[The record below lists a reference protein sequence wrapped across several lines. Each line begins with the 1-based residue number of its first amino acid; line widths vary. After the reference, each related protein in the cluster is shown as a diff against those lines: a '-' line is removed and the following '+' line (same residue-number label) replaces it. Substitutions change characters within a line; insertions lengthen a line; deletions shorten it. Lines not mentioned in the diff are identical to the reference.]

1 MSSNLR
7 VFNRRKLINPLT
19 GGCKPPFIKNNMKK
33 QILETIEKVILN
45 EIDEVMNNRFPSI
58 YSNQDAVT
66 LLYMLKA
73 KLDTA
78 IEEQETP
85 TERGNVTAV
94 LEDLKETIYNQG
106 QDLDLDEYVDLD
118 FSNNFGSEYIINI
131 EVETYK
137 VAKLYAHLIEEYI
150 IEYKRGAEV
159 EPINVEESN
168 N

>member
-1 MSSNLR
+1 
-7 VFNRRKLINPLT
+7 
-19 GGCKPPFIKNNMKK
+19 MKK
-33 QILETIEKVILN
+33 QILETIEKVILS

-106 QDLDLDEYVDLD
+106 QDLDLEDYVSLD
-118 FSNNFGSEYIINI
+118 FSGQYGNEYTISI
-131 EVETYK
+131 EVETYR
-137 VAKLYAHLIEEYI
+137 VAKEYAHLIGEYI
-150 IEYKRGAEV
+150 LEYKRGAEV

>member
-1 MSSNLR
+1 
-7 VFNRRKLINPLT
+7 
-19 GGCKPPFIKNNMKK
+19 MKK

-118 FSNNFGSEYIINI
+118 FSNNYGNEYTITT

>member
-1 MSSNLR
+1 
-7 VFNRRKLINPLT
+7 
-19 GGCKPPFIKNNMKK
+19 MKK
-33 QILETIEKVILN
+33 QILETIEKVILS

-85 TERGNVTAV
+85 TERGNVVAV
-94 LEDLKETIYNQG
+94 LEDLKQVIGNDDHLE
-106 QDLDLDEYVDLD
+106 LEEYVDLD
-118 FSNNFGSEYIINI
+118 ISNNYSGSFNI
-131 EVETYK
+131 DIVVDTYR
-137 VAKLYAHLIEEYI
+137 VNKLYIAIIDDYI
-150 IEYKRGAEV
+150 KEYKSGAEV

>member
-1 MSSNLR
+1 
-7 VFNRRKLINPLT
+7 
-19 GGCKPPFIKNNMKK
+19 MKK
-33 QILETIEKVILN
+33 QILETIEKVILS

-66 LLYMLKA
+66 LLYTLKA
-73 KLDTA
+73 KLDEA
-78 IEEQETP
+78 IKSQEDP
-85 TERGNVTAV
+85 SPRGDVSRV

-150 IEYKRGAEV
+150 IEYKSGFEV
-159 EPINVEESN
+159 EDNKQEETN